1 MFCSPVVSVSSSW
14 ANQDKG
20 KTITKADKQS
30 QIIKAKSSKQNHQSR
45 IITGMRSWNLDHG
58 GQMIIDK

>member
-1 MFCSPVVSVSSSW
+1 MFCSPVLSVSSSW

-20 KTITKADKQS
+20 ETITKADKQS
-30 QIIKAKSSKQNHQSR
+30 R
-45 IITGMRSWNLDHG
+45 TITGMRSWNLDHG